1 MAAIN
6 TLLIQELSDWEKF
19 DAALISLSSDEAT
32 VVNRV
37 SSLEHLS
44 DEQYLIEV
52 VVSAVSGQANF
63 GVEIYWKNSVEI
75 SDKALALHIAMML
88 KSPILVPDESLAPC
102 AWLLILA
109 DGEVSKVNLD
119 IDRLDDESVVA
130 YTKS

>member
-1 MAAIN
+1 MKIIRLQLSIIFRLLVRVGGLYLNKWHAIN

-63 GVEIYWKNSVEI
+63 GVEISLEEFCGDIRQSLSHTYR
-75 SDKALALHIAMML
+75 DDAQ
-88 KSPILVPDESLAPC
+88 KSHSGA
-102 AWLLILA
+102 
-109 DGEVSKVNLD
+109 
-119 IDRLDDESVVA
+119 R
-130 YTKS
+130 